1 MPQIFEVNGKAD
13 CNGQIQNRSRHGP
26 RIAARRIVAKLPPGE
41 KAEKDRR
48 AADEYFMSR
57 NQLRRPSDLINHIRR
72 ARRKHERDLV
82 ALWQSLDID
91 FPGRSSRRRTSR

>member
-13 CNGQIQNRSRHGP
+13 RNSQVQNRSRHGP
-26 RIAARRIVAKLPPGE
+26 RLAARGIIAKLPPGE

-57 NQLRRPSDLINHIRR
+57 DQLHRPSDLIKHILR
-72 ARRKHERDLV
+72 ARRKHERELD

-91 FPGRSSRRRTSR
+91 FPSRSSRRRSSR

>member
-13 CNGQIQNRSRHGP
+13 CNNQIQNRSRHGP
-26 RIAARRIVAKLPPGE
+26 YLATRGIIAKLPPGE

-57 NQLRRPSDLINHIRR
+57 NQLHRPSDLIKHIRR
-72 ARRKHERDLV
+72 AWRKHERDLV
-82 ALWQSLDID
+82 APW
-91 FPGRSSRRRTSR
+91 

>member
-13 CNGQIQNRSRHGP
+13 RNGQIQSRSRDGP
-26 RIAARRIVAKLPPGE
+26 NFATRGIVAKLPPGE

-48 AADEYFMSR
+48 AADKYFMSR
-57 NQLRRPSDLINHIRR
+57 NQLHRPSDPIKHIRR

-82 ALWQSLDID
+82 APWQSLDID
-91 FPGRSSRRRTSR
+91 FPSDLAEGEVHD